1 MEILTPLSLLIPAFS
16 LEQPPQLA
24 SAAASLPA
32 RRSPTDPILWTPF
45 TSAEAAVKSA
55 EVMMKSRGFGGV
67 LEPRYIFRAGSL
79 DQ

>member
-16 LEQPPQLA
+16 LEQPPQLVFT
-24 SAAASLPA
+24 AASLPA
-32 RRSPTDPILWTPF
+32 RRSPTDPIPWTPM
-45 TSAEAAVKSA
+45 APGL
-55 EVMMKSRGFGGV
+55 MMESRSFGGV

>member
-24 SAAASLPA
+24 CAAASPAA
-32 RRSPTDPILWTPF
+32 RRSPTDPILWTL
-45 TSAEAAVKSA
+45 SVRVLME
-55 EVMMKSRGFGGV
+55 SRSFGGV
-67 LEPRYIFRAGSL
+67 LEPRYIFRAGPL